1 MTYDSHKLFSASKS
15 HFQTITKQARSDY
28 VQGAV
33 EWLVAIVGSEWN
45 LHI

>member
-1 MTYDSHKLFSASKS
+1 MTDDSHKLFSPSKS
-15 HFQTITKQARSDY
+15 HFQTFTKQARSDY